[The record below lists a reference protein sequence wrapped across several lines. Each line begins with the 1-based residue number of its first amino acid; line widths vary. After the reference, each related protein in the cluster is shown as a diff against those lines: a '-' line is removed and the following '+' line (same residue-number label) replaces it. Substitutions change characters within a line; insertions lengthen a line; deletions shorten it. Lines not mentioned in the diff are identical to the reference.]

1 MKLVDILQEQ
11 KKPTKLKRLPLS
23 YKLSALEPHIDTAT
37 MEEHFGKHY
46 KGYTDKFNDYCDSAL
61 NDLRSKSKVHGH
73 VERAIEIVKKHHKKD
88 PVRNNGGGYIN
99 HALYFENMTPDYK
112 APSVKLKTMIEDAFG
127 SMSEFKEQFKQ
138 AGLDQFGSG
147 WAWLIQQSGKLKIS
161 STANQE
167 NPYMDSAFSGKV
179 LLAMDVW
186 EHAYYLKHR
195 SKRAAYVD
203 AFFRVI
209 DWKVVEGRLE

>member
-46 KGYTDKFNDYCDSAL
+46 KGYTDKFNDYCDSVIK
-61 NDLRSKSKVHGH
+61 DLKSKSKVHGH

-147 WAWLIQQSGKLKIS
+147 WAWLTQQSGKLKIS

-195 SKRAAYVD
+195 SKRAAYID

-209 DWKVVEGRLE
+209 DWKIVEGRLE

>member
-46 KGYTDKFNDYCDSAL
+46 KGYTDKFNDYCDSVIK
-61 NDLRSKSKVHGH
+61 DLKSKSKVHGH

-88 PVRNNGGGYIN
+88 PVRNNGGGYVN

-147 WAWLIQQSGKLKIS
+147 WAWLTQQSGKLKIS

>member
-1 MKLVDILQEQ
+1 MKLIDILYEQ
-11 KKPTKLKRLPLS
+11 KQSTQLKRLPLS

-37 MEEHFGKHY
+37 MQEHFGKHY
-46 KGYTDKFNDYCDSAL
+46 KGYTDKFNDAIK
-61 NDLRSKSKVHGH
+61 DLKIKTKMHGH
-73 VERAIEIVKKHHKKD
+73 VEQAIDIVSRKHKKD
-88 PVRNNGGGYIN
+88 AIRNNGGGYVN

-147 WAWLIQQSGKLKIS
+147 WAWLTQQSGKLKIS

-195 SKRAAYVD
+195 SKRATYID